1 MHSTTLTVRVAT
13 DSDAATLSRL
23 AALDEDAPLTGDA
36 LLAEADGRPVA
47 AYSLDDGRA
56 VADPFIASAGAVS
69 LLRLRAAQMARGP
82 SRPRRRAVGLLARL
96 A

>member
-1 MHSTTLTVRVAT
+1 MTSTSLTVRLA
-13 DSDAATLSRL
+13 DQRDAGTLSRL
-23 AALDEDAPLTGDA
+23 AQLDEDAPLHGSA
-36 LLAEADGRPVA
+36 LLAEQDGRPVA
-47 AYSLDDGRA
+47 ALSLDDGRA

-82 SRPRRRAVGLLARL
+82 SKRHRATGLRARL